1 MMEPIDVYIMYCA
14 MKAHFS
20 KTNYDFH
27 KYGGKTKVSRD
38 SFYKRKDRH
47 FFVKLSKKYKTNVEI
62 ENYYVSNF
70 IKDKRGYIAN
80 FTTENYEEW
89 LLRRQN
95 FFNLFTKE
103 MQPFIKEFQRFK
115 CPFEPLFEVKINNH
129 PKLLKEFLGNR
140 VSLETM
146 IILDEIFEYSK
157 QWDKEL
163 EDDIIWIDLKK
174 MIKNYKGF
182 LTINKN
188 KYRIELLKLIEESS

>member
-1 MMEPIDVYIMYCA
+1 MEPIDVYIMYCA
-14 MKAHFS
+14 MKAHFI
-20 KTNYDFH
+20 KTDYDFH

-47 FFVKLSKKYKTNVEI
+47 FFVKLSKKYKTNIEI

-80 FTTENYEEW
+80 FTDANYEEW